1 MSTDLLLRQILRSEK
16 RSLDVE
22 EASDDEIFEEEDT
35 GDETGELDDSDAED
49 GNGEQE
55 GSLTEEDE
63 EAKID
68 VKEPDIIDSVS
79 QNNDIDPDVEIIKE
93 EKLNEMPEG
102 AMFAK
107 YIGSGTEIVALSEP
121 VTMGVN
127 VFGQLFSFIDK
138 DSVERT
144 AFYVWGTDGAAEIC
158 SYQLRDSDN
167 NLLNNYYNNSE
178 LNVSEGI
185 VIENGIKNIG
195 RNAFYRGK
203 AKWVVLP
210 ETLEKLDYG
219 AFYDQSLI
227 ETINLQECLALTEIG
242 DYAFNYNAKLDGIV
256 IPDSV
261 VKIGEGAFDRCES
274 LTHINLPKN
283 LVDLGNNAFV
293 NCKMLVSDE
302 TDPLVIPKTIQK
314 CYTNGA
320 FSGCPLITAVKL
332 EDGMTE
338 VVNNCLAKLSY
349 ITEISIPSTVTKI
362 GETAFNGCSS
372 LAVINLNG
380 AQIESV
386 GSQAFKD
393 CKALGSFEL
402 PDSLKTLGGS
412 AFYGCEMLKSI
423 DIPDGICS
431 LDGVFEGCISLRSVR
446 LPSDIMT
453 LDNTFNGC
461 TSLERIDLPNSL
473 RRIGRNTFKNTGNI
487 NTMMELI
494 KVEETINRTAEQNES
509 NKVKRDILKKQ

>member
-1 MSTDLLLRQILRSEK
+1 MKRFLRLLSAVLTTVLIMTSVHVDGFAAQTDPEIREAVTFDA
-16 RSLDVE
+16 DVE

-35 GDETGELDDSDAED
+35 GDETGE
-49 GNGEQE
+49 
-55 GSLTEEDE
+55 
-63 EAKID
+63 
-68 VKEPDIIDSVS
+68 PDLVDSVS

-93 EKLNEMPEG
+93 EKLNEMPTG

-167 NLLNNYYNNSE
+167 NLLNNYYNNSQ

-185 VIENGIKNIG
+185 VIENGIKTIG

-261 VKIGEGAFDRCES
+261 VKIGEGAFNRCES

-320 FSGCPLITAVKL
+320 FNGCPLITAVKL

-349 ITEISIPSTVTKI
+349 ITEINIPSTVTKI

-412 AFYGCEMLKSI
+412 AFYG
-423 DIPDGICS
+423 
-431 LDGVFEGCISLRSVR
+431 
-446 LPSDIMT
+446 
-453 LDNTFNGC
+453 
-461 TSLERIDLPNSL
+461 
-473 RRIGRNTFKNTGNI
+473 
-487 NTMMELI
+487 
-494 KVEETINRTAEQNES
+494 
-509 NKVKRDILKKQ
+509 